1 MTAPII
7 ALAWLIAIGAC
18 ATLEF
23 QVRASRGGR
32 IDG

>member
-1 MTAPII
+1 MTTPII

-23 QVRASRGGR
+23 VVRAARGWMHE
-32 IDG
+32 

>member
-1 MTAPII
+1 MTTPII

-23 QVRASRGGR
+23 VVREARGGSN
-32 IDG
+32 G